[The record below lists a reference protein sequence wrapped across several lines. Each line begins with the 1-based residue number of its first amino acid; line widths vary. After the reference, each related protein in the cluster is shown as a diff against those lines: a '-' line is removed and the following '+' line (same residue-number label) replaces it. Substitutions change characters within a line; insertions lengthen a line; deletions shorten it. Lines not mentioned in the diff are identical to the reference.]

1 MNSWILFQLVV
12 DIALFALVMLYVI
25 RERAV
30 ESAPQPENPRPEPP
44 DTAQLEELMD
54 ELARLVMRAEKAAD
68 RLDRAMPAEQEG
80 MAAPKAPAPPQPKKQ
95 PAAKSDD
102 PYADAAKLIKKG
114 LPDEEVGRIV
124 GLPPHEISLIRNM
137 AT

>member
-12 DIALFALVMLYVI
+12 DIALFALVMLYII
-25 RERAV
+25 RERTV
-30 ESAPQPENPRPEPP
+30 ERAPKPESPPEPP

-68 RLDRAMPAEQEG
+68 RLDRAMPGAPEAKTASP
-80 MAAPKAPAPPQPKKQ
+80 AATPAPPKKQ
-95 PAAKSDD
+95 PAAKSGD
-102 PYADAAKLIKKG
+102 PYADAARLIKKG
-114 LPDEEVGRIV
+114 LPDEEIGRIV